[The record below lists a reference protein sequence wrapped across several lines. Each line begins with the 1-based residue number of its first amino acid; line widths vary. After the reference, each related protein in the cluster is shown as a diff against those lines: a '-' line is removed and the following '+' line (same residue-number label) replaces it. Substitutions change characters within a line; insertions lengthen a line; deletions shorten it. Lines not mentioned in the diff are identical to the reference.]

1 MLGIDVLDLISITTE
16 KALQRRYDAID
27 NSIDDDDDD
36 DDGAFEKNERRGL
49 VVSELFD
56 NCGGDLDA
64 QWQVR
69 GISAST
75 RAIHFFCRAH
85 FRAFLKMIS
94 GILSI
99 IPSRKADCDA

>member
-27 NSIDDDDDD
+27 NSIDDD